1 MEGSLI
7 AGRYRVDHL
16 IGEGGV
22 ALVYR
27 GTDETLDRRV
37 AIKVLRPELSD
48 RQDVVARFRREAH
61 AAAKLNHPNIVQ
73 IYDTGVEDGRYYIVM
88 EYLPELNLKEIIK
101 RYAPLPLDKVV
112 EVGTACCEALSYAHR
127 QGIVHRDVKPANV
140 LFTDDGRAKLSD
152 FGIAAAAGEAG
163 LTEDG
168 KVLGSAHYI
177 SPEQAQGA
185 PAGPLSDIY
194 SLGVTLYEAMTG
206 RLPFSG
212 ETAADIAAQ
221 HLRETP
227 PSPRAVN
234 PDVPPAAEF
243 VITKAMS
250 RDPQRRYRSADE
262 MRADIEKL
270 ERGMDLDQT
279 GVMQPT
285 PDATMQLPRSA
296 EPVGGRRG
304 QRPAAAPLPDYE
316 EPPQAPRPVQR
327 REEPQESPMRA
338 ALAGVGVGLLAL
350 LVIVAVVWLMR
361 AAFYP
366 NTAPAVLEVPNLLG
380 LTQQEARD
388 QIAERGLVVGD
399 VQQEHNEDQPAGR
412 IIRQDPEA
420 GARVQEGTAV
430 DLWVNIGRKQVS
442 VPDVTGTRVDRAQS
456 LLEAEDLTLGQ
467 VEEFFHATEPAGI
480 VYDQEPSPGTIVEE
494 GTPIALSISKGPE
507 EEEAPEN
514 AAEEDGGAEPTEPE
528 DGGTVEDQDDDE
540 QEPPPPSDPY
550 VDVAEDRSYRPDEP
564 RVRRFEVTVVAK
576 GQQPD
581 QDIEVRWRDESGN
594 TLTQELGGGSM
605 QPGQTETVPIRATGT
620 VTIEVH
626 HEGQVVF
633 TETIPVP
640 ETEEPPQ

>member
-7 AGRYRVDHL
+7 ADRYRVDHL
-16 IGEGGV
+16 IGEGGM

-37 AIKVLRPELSD
+37 AIKILRPELSD
-48 RQDVVARFRREAH
+48 REDVVARFRREAH

-73 IYDTGVEDGRYYIVM
+73 IYDTGVDQGRYYIVM

-112 EVGTACCEALSYAHR
+112 EVGTAACEALSHAHR

-206 RLPFSG
+206 RLPFGG

-227 PSPRAVN
+227 PSPRSIN

-243 VITKAMS
+243 VIMKAMS

-262 MRADIEKL
+262 MRADVEKL

-285 PDATMQLPRSA
+285 LDATMQLPRSA
-296 EPVGGRRG
+296 APSASREPRRSVAV
-304 QRPAAAPLPDYE
+304 PPSADYD
-316 EPPQAPRPVQR
+316 EPPQAPSRPVHR
-327 REEPQESPMRA
+327 REEPEENTARA
-338 ALAGVGVGLLAL
+338 ALVGVGVGLLAL

-366 NTAPAVLEVPNLLG
+366 HSEPAVVAVPNLIG
-380 LTQQEARD
+380 LTQQQAREE
-388 QIAERGLVVGD
+388 IEERGLFVGD
-399 VQQEHNEDQPAGR
+399 ISQEQLDNQPVGR
-412 IIRQDPEA
+412 VIRQSPEA
-420 GARVQEGTAV
+420 GMRVQEGSTV
-430 DLWVNIGRKQVS
+430 DLVVNMGREDVS
-442 VPDVTGTRVDRAQS
+442 VPDVTGTRLDRAQS
-456 LLEAEDLTLGQ
+456 LLEAAGLTLGR

-480 VYDQEPSPGTIVEE
+480 VYDQQPRPGTRVDE
-494 GTPIALSISKGPE
+494 GTAVNLSLSKGPE
-507 EEEAPEN
+507 E
-514 AAEEDGGAEPTEPE
+514 DEPE
-528 DGGTVEDQDDDE
+528 DADDARDTRPAEPAPDESVEDQE
-540 QEPPPPSDPY
+540 TPPPPPSDPY
-550 VDVAEDRSYRPDEP
+550 VDVSEDRSYRPEDP
-564 RVRRFEVTVVAK
+564 RLRRFEVTVVAK
-576 GQQPD
+576 GQAPD
-581 QDIEVRWRDESGN
+581 QSIDVRWRDESGN
-594 TLTQELGGGSM
+594 TLTQQLSGGAM
-605 QPGQTETVPIRATGT
+605 QPGQTETVPIRAQGT

-626 HEGQVVF
+626 HNGQVVF
-633 TETIPVP
+633 SETMPVP
-640 ETEEPPQ
+640 ENGASPQ

>member
-7 AGRYRVDHL
+7 ADRYRVDHL

-37 AIKVLRPELSD
+37 AIKILRPELSD
-48 RQDVVARFRREAH
+48 QQDVVARFRREAH

-73 IYDTGVEDGRYYIVM
+73 IYDTGVDDGRYYIVM

-112 EVGTACCEALSYAHR
+112 EVGTACCEALSHAHR
-127 QGIVHRDVKPANV
+127 QGFVHRDVKPANV

-206 RLPFSG
+206 KLPFGG

-227 PSPRAVN
+227 PSPRSIN
-234 PDVPPAAEF
+234 EDIPPAAEF

-262 MRADIEKL
+262 MRSDIEKL

-296 EPVGGRRG
+296 QPAAPRER
-304 QRPAAAPLPDYE
+304 QRPATSAPPPDYD
-316 EPPQAPRPVQR
+316 EPPQAPSRPVQQ
-327 REEPQESPMRA
+327 REESEDSTARA
-338 ALAGVGVGLLAL
+338 ALMGVGIGLLAL
-350 LVIVAVVWLMR
+350 LVIIAVVMLMR

-366 NTAPAVLEVPNLLG
+366 NTEPAVLEVPNLLG
-380 LTQQEARD
+380 LTQREARD
-388 QIAERGLVVGD
+388 QIENRGLVVGEIE
-399 VQQEHNEDQPAGR
+399 QEQNPNQPAGR
-412 IIRQDPEA
+412 VLSQSPEA
-420 GARVQEGTAV
+420 GARVQEGAAIDIV
-430 DLWVNIGRKQVS
+430 VNIGRRQVS
-442 VPDVTGTRVDRAQS
+442 VPNVTGTRIDRAQS
-456 LLEAEDLTLGQ
+456 LLEADDLTLGQ
-467 VEEFFHATEPAGI
+467 VEEFFHASEPAGI
-480 VYDQEPSPGTIVEE
+480 AYDQEPSPGTIVEE
-494 GTPIALSISKGPE
+494 GTAITLIVSKGPE
-507 EEEAPEN
+507 E
-514 AAEEDGGAEPTEPE
+514 DEPE
-528 DGGTVEDQDDDE
+528 DEPEQDETEVAEPDDDETVEDEDGE
-540 QEPPPPSDPY
+540 EEPPPASDPY
-550 VDVAEDRSYRPDEP
+550 VSVSEDAGYRPEEP
-564 RVRRFEVTVVAK
+564 SVRRFEVTVVAE
-576 GQQPD
+576 GQRPD

-594 TLTQELGGGSM
+594 TLTQQLGGGAM
-605 QPGQTETVPIRATGT
+605 QPGQTETVPIRAQGT

-626 HEGQVVF
+626 HDDQVVF
-633 TETIPVP
+633 TETMPVP
-640 ETEEPPQ
+640 ETDESSQ